1 MVYRVGKAWK
11 LGHPDR
17 VCAQYTV
24 KCLSKF
30 EATVP
35 AVPQASLIS
44 HKESFLN
51 DQQLQA
57 RQKELR
63 EQYRQVSEQKLNLDL
78 TRGKPSTEQ
87 LCQSDALDGILAND
101 YLCADGSDSR
111 NYGGIMGIPEARK
124 FAAEYLETTP
134 SRTMVGGNSS
144 LQMMYQVVIGAHF
157 HGVSGPES
165 AWMAEASKTG
175 SQVKFL
181 CPAPGYDRH
190 FSVCEALNISMIPV
204 TMTAEGPDM
213 GQVEALLKA
222 DPMIKG
228 IWCVPKYSNPDGVVY
243 SAAVVARM
251 AQLGKIAGANF
262 RIMWDN
268 AYAEHHLVD
277 NPPALA
283 NILELS
289 EAAGTLDNVV
299 VIGSTSKITHA
310 GAGIAFIAS
319 SEANLASLAD
329 QLGIST
335 IGPDKINQLRHM
347 RFLKDMSAL
356 RALMQ
361 GHRKI
366 LQPKFDS
373 VLQALESGLAGKT
386 VNSQALGSWT
396 KPQGGYFVLFDT
408 QPGLADKVVKLTA
421 AAGVKLTPAGSTYPY
436 KKDPNDSN
444 IRLAPS
450 FPSVK
455 DIEAAMRVFVLC
467 VELATIEKALG
478 L

>member
-1 MVYRVGKAWK
+1 M
-11 LGHPDR
+11 
-17 VCAQYTV
+17 
-24 KCLSKF
+24 S
-30 EATVP
+30 
-35 AVPQASLIS
+35 
-44 HKESFLN
+44 

-57 RQKELR
+57 RHQQLR
-63 EQYRQVSEQKLNLDL
+63 DLYQQVSAQKLNLDL

-87 LCQSDALDGILAND
+87 LCQSDALDGILANN
-101 YLCADGSDSR
+101 YLCQDGSDSR
-111 NYGGIMGIPEARK
+111 NYGGIMGIAEARK
-124 FAAEYLETTP
+124 FAAEYLETVP
-134 SRTMVGGNSS
+134 ARTMVGGNSS

-157 HGVSGPES
+157 HGVRGPES
-165 AWMAEASKTG
+165 AWLAEANRNA

-190 FSVCEALNISMIPV
+190 FSICEALNIAMIPV
-204 TMTAEGPDM
+204 GLTEQGPDM
-213 GQVEALLKA
+213 DQVESLLKA

-228 IWCVPKYSNPDGVVY
+228 IWCVPKYSNPSGVVY
-243 SAAVVARM
+243 SEATVSRM
-251 AQLGKIAGANF
+251 ARLGKIAGANF

-277 NPPALA
+277 TPPVLA
-283 NILELS
+283 NILALS
-289 EAAGTLDNVV
+289 EAEGTLDNVV

-319 SEANLASLAD
+319 SEANLSSLAE

-335 IGPDKINQLRHM
+335 IGPDKVNQLRHM
-347 RFLKDMSAL
+347 RFLKDLEAL
-356 RALMQ
+356 RELMQ
-361 GHRKI
+361 GHRRI
-366 LQPKFDS
+366 LQPKFEC
-373 VLQALESGLAGKT
+373 VLKALDAGLAGK
-386 VNSQALGSWT
+386 SIDGQALGSWT
-396 KPQGGYFVLFDT
+396 RPQGGYFVLFDT

-436 KKDPNDSN
+436 MNDPNNSN

-450 FPSVK
+450 FPNIK
-455 DIEAAMRVFVLC
+455 DIEAAMQVFVLC